1 MNRLGKKSG
10 PPPKSGPTPQGLNI
24 SYNTVRTVKQS
35 GEKKMA
41 DIDKALPNVEQ
52 EINIPSDVEIADA
65 EEAEQQELEEQGNP
79 VEITE
84 NEDGSVDINYDPAIA
99 SVANTE
105 NHYANLADHLPDDIL
120 GRLSSN
126 LFQNYQ
132 DYKNSRKEWENSY
145 KTGLDL
151 LGFKYENRTEPFS
164 GASGATHPVLAE
176 AVTQFQALAYKE
188 LLPAD
193 GPVRT
198 QIIGIPTP
206 EKTQQSNRVKDF
218 MNFQLMDQMKEYEP
232 EFDQMLFYLP
242 LAGSAFKKVYYDE
255 VLQRAVS
262 KFVPADDL
270 IVPYT
275 ATSLDDAEAIIH
287 RIKISENELRKQQVA
302 GFYRDIDLKPGQL
315 NEDELQQKENEL
327 EGRTRSKEEDVFNLL
342 ECHVNLDLEGF
353 EDINP
358 EDDEPTGIKLPY
370 IVTIEENSREILSI
384 KRNYEVEDPQK
395 SKVQYFVHFKF
406 LPGLGFYGFG
416 LIHMIGG
423 LSRTATSA
431 LRQLLDAGTLSNLP
445 AGFKQRGIRIRDD
458 AQAIQPGEFRD
469 VDAPGGNI
477 RDSFMMLPFKEPS
490 ATLLQLMGVVVNAG
504 QRFASIADLQ
514 VGDGNQQAAVGTT
527 VALLERGS
535 RTMSAI
541 HKRIYA
547 ALKNEF
553 KLLARVFKL
562 YLPAEYPYDVVG
574 GQRMIKQQDFDD
586 RVDILPV
593 ADPNIF
599 SQTQRIS
606 LAQTELQLATS
617 NPGIHNQYA
626 VYRNM
631 YEALGV
637 KDIDKILIRP
647 QPPQPKDPALEHI
660 DALAGKPFQA
670 FPGQDHRA
678 HMTAH
683 LNFMATNIARNNPVV
698 MASLEKNI
706 FEHIS
711 LMAQEQVEVEFRNEL
726 QQLQQM
732 QMAMQQ
738 NPQMAQQMQMQVRML
753 TEKIESRKAVLIAEM
768 MEEFMKEEKEITSQ
782 FDNDPIAKLRAREL
796 DLRAQENYRKEQE
809 AKERINLDKMKSM
822 MNQMNQEEKLEQNED
837 LAHLRADT
845 SLTKTVLQHEL
856 KNKDKI

>member
-1 MNRLGKKSG
+1 
-10 PPPKSGPTPQGLNI
+10 
-24 SYNTVRTVKQS
+24 
-35 GEKKMA
+35 MA

-52 EINIPSDVEIADA
+52 QINVPSDVEIA
-65 EEAEQQELEEQGNP
+65 EAEAQEQEELEEQGQP

-99 SVANTE
+99 SVAGTE
-105 NHYANLADHLPDDIL
+105 NHYDNLAEHLPDDVL
-120 GRLSSN
+120 GRLSSD

-198 QIIGIPTP
+198 QILGIPTP
-206 EKTQQSNRVKDF
+206 EKTQQANRVKDF
-218 MNFQLMDQMKEYEP
+218 MNYQLMDQMKEYEP

-242 LAGSAFKKVYYDE
+242 LAGSSFKKVYYDE

-287 RIKISENELRKQQVA
+287 KIKISENELRKQQVA
-302 GFYRDIDLKPGQL
+302 GFYRDIELKPGQL
-315 NEDELQQKENEL
+315 NEDEVQRKENEL
-327 EGRTRSKEEDVFNLL
+327 EGRTKGKEEDVFNLL

-358 EDDEPTGIKLPY
+358 EDGEPTGIKLPY
-370 IVTIEENSREILSI
+370 IVTIEENSREVLSI
-384 KRNYEVEDPQK
+384 KRNYEVDDPKK

-490 ATLLQLMGVVVNAG
+490 QTLLQLMGVVVNAG

-514 VGDGNQQAAVGTT
+514 IGDGNQQAAVGTT

-562 YLPAEYPYDVVG
+562 YLPQEYPYDVVG

-617 NPGIHNQYA
+617 NPTIHNQYA

-637 KDIDKILIRP
+637 KDIDQILIRP

-683 LNFMATNIARNNPVV
+683 LNFMATNIARNNPAI

-711 LMAQEQVEVEFRNEL
+711 LMAQEQVEVEFRDEL

-732 QMAMQQ
+732 QIMMQQ

-753 TEKIESRKAVLIAEM
+753 SEKIESRKAVLIAEM

-809 AKERINLDKMKSM
+809 SKERINLDKMKSM

-837 LAHLRADT
+837 LANLRADT
-845 SLTKTVLQHEL
+845 SITKTILQHEL
-856 KNKDKI
+856 KNKDGM